1 MTKHRPTPELFVF
14 GLATLILLGLVVSG
28 CGDQP
33 TVTPTQPASVLPP
46 TTGPTVTVAK
56 TGPGVPTTTVPASL
70 TVGSVTATPVTTN
83 VTPEGAIPTEV
94 KPAYQA
100 ALTDLTKHNQV
111 TASGVKLA
119 GYQVTQFSDSSLG
132 CPQPNTMYSQV
143 ITPGYILNLEANG
156 QTFEYH
162 TNLAGTRAVLC
173 GGLRLPPPVNP

>member
-1 MTKHRPTPELFVF
+1 MTKYQPTPERFVF
-14 GLATLILLGLVVSG
+14 GLATVVLLLLVVSG

-33 TVTPTQPASVLPP
+33 TVTPTRPTSVLPP
-46 TTGPTVTVAK
+46 TTGPAVTVTT
-56 TGPGVPTTTVPASL
+56 TGPVVPTTASASL
-70 TVGSVTATPVTTN
+70 TVGPVTATPVTTN

-100 ALTDLTKHNQV
+100 ALTDLTKRNQV
-111 TASGVKLA
+111 TANGVKLA
-119 GYQVTQFSDSSLG
+119 GYQFTQFSDSSLG